1 MSNLTNGS
9 LLERRQKNVPR
20 GVSTAF
26 PIFPARALNTEI
38 WDVEGKRYLDF
49 AGGIAVLNV
58 GHSHPKV
65 VGAVKKQS
73 ELFTHAAFQVT
84 GYEQYILLAERMN
97 RVAPVKGPAKT
108 IFFSTGAEALE
119 NAVKIAKVA
128 TNRSGVI
135 TFLGGFHGRTALT
148 MAMTGKV
155 IPYKK
160 KFGPFPPGIYHAPY
174 PVPYHGVSEEES
186 LEAIQRIFKAS
197 IDPGEVAAIA
207 LEPVQGEGGFYIAS
221 PAFLRELRSL
231 CDKFGIMLIA
241 DEVQSGFGRTG
252 KMFAIEHSGVT
263 PDLITTAKSIAGG
276 LPLSAVSGNA
286 DLMDSVDPGGLG
298 GTYGG
303 NPIACAA
310 ALAVFDIIES
320 EKLLERS
327 IGIGKTVIQRL
338 TALAETC
345 PHLGE
350 VRGLGGMT
358 AFEIVKD
365 QKTREPDPD
374 RTKRITTKA
383 LESGLIVLSCGLYSN
398 TIRILVPLTVPEVQ
412 LDEGLSILESAVK
425 SA

>member
-327 IGIGKTVIQRL
+327 ILIGKTVIQRL
-338 TALAETC
+338 TALAEIC

-350 VRGLGGMT
+350 IRGLGGMT